1 MGSVAEDTLKFFNV
15 RFAFVGT
22 DGFSLQKGITTHLM
36 EAGDII
42 KVMKKKAEQTVLVAD
57 STKWDRTGT
66 VSILPLQSADTIITD
81 KNLPR
86 NAMEELKETNIKL
99 LLV

>member
-1 MGSVAEDTLKFFNV
+1 
-15 RFAFVGT
+15 
-22 DGFSLQKGITTHLM
+22 
-36 EAGDII
+36 
-42 KVMKKKAEQTVLVAD
+42 MKKKAEQTVLVAD